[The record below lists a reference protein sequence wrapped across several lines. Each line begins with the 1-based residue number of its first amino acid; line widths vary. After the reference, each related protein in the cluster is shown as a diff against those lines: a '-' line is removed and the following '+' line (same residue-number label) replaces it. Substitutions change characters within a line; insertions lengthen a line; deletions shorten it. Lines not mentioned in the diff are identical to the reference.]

1 MDSPRRLHPWCAPQ
15 AVAARGPRRPRR
27 DSRLGIPARS
37 ASRRAA
43 ADTLYSAHMSFASHV
58 EGTIRSAR
66 HDAKRLLTVCEKCG
80 QMLAVRYD
88 LARVKASVTK
98 DMLRQRA
105 AGMYRLR
112 ELTPLDDAE
121 EPVTLGEGGTPLLAL
136 PRLAAHLGMKKLWA
150 KDEGQNPTGSFKARG
165 LGMAITRSRT
175 LGARGFV
182 IPSAGNAGGAAAV
195 YAARCG
201 LPCVV
206 IVPRGTPPAAVAE
219 AQIAGAHVFTIEGSI
234 ATAGRVVAKAA
245 PALGWFDLST
255 LKEPYRLE
263 GKKTIG
269 LELAEQLDWRMPD
282 VLLYPTG
289 GGTGLVGIPKGYEEL
304 RAMGWLS
311 GPLPRFFA
319 VQAEGCAPVVK
330 ALAEGAENTAAW
342 ENPTTHAA
350 GLRVPS
356 PFAGRQMLRLLR
368 DTRGGALA
376 VSEKAIQEAQRL
388 IARTEGTWTAPE
400 SAALVAALLLM
411 KAAGEVGRDLE
422 IMLIFT
428 GAGLKYA
435 PPPLDVP
442 TDLAGTEEQVLL
454 QVRRSVTGA

>member
-1 MDSPRRLHPWCAPQ
+1 
-15 AVAARGPRRPRR
+15 
-27 DSRLGIPARS
+27 
-37 ASRRAA
+37 
-43 ADTLYSAHMSFASHV
+43 MSFVSHV
-58 EGTIRSAR
+58 ECTICGAR

-88 LARVKASVTK
+88 LARVTASLTKAA
-98 DMLRQRA
+98 LRLRA
-105 AGMYRLR
+105 PGMYRFR

-121 EPVTLGEGGTPLLAL
+121 RPVTLGEGGTPLLEL
-136 PRLAAHLGMKKLWA
+136 PRLAAHLGIGKLWA

-165 LGMAITRSRT
+165 LGMAITRART

-206 IVPRGTPPAAVAE
+206 IVPRGTPSAAVAE

-234 ATAGRVVAKAA
+234 ATAGKVAAKVA
-245 PALGWFDLST
+245 PQLGWFDLST
-255 LKEPYRLE
+255 LREPYRLE

-269 LELAEQLDWRMPD
+269 LELAEQLGWRMPD
-282 VLLYPTG
+282 LLLYPTG

-311 GPLPRFFA
+311 GALPRFFA

-330 ALAEGAENTAAW
+330 AFADGAETTTAW

-368 DTRGGALA
+368 DTRGGA
-376 VSEKAIQEAQRL
+376 VAIGEAAIREAQRL
-388 IARTEGTWTAPE
+388 VARTEGIWTAPE
-400 SAALVAALLLM
+400 SAALVAALAELKDRGEASRDAEILLI
-411 KAAGEVGRDLE
+411 L
-422 IMLIFT
+422 T
-428 GAGLKYA
+428 GAGLKYE
-435 PPPLDVP
+435 PPPLAAP
-442 TDLAGTEEQVLL
+442 TDLAGTEEEVLAR
-454 QVRRSVTGA
+454 VRRVAGA

>member
-1 MDSPRRLHPWCAPQ
+1 L
-15 AVAARGPRRPRR
+15 
-27 DSRLGIPARS
+27 LGGRQGDTV
-37 ASRRAA
+37 RAGVHSS
-43 ADTLYSAHMSFASHV
+43 TMSFVSHV
-58 EGTIRSAR
+58 ECTICGAS

-88 LARVKASVTK
+88 LARVAASVTK
-98 DMLRQRA
+98 DALHQRA
-105 AGMYRLR
+105 PCMYRFR

-121 EPVTLGEGGTPLLAL
+121 LPVTLGEGGTPLLEL
-136 PRLAAHLGMKKLWA
+136 PRLAAHFGIKKLWA

-165 LGMAITRSRT
+165 LGMAITRSRA

-206 IVPRGTPPAAVAE
+206 IVPRGTPAAAVAE

-234 ATAGRVVAKAA
+234 ATAGRVAAKVS
-245 PALGWFDLST
+245 PQLGWFDLST

-269 LELAEQLDWRMPD
+269 LELAEQLGWRMPD

-289 GGTGLVGIPKGYEEL
+289 GGTGLIGIPKGYQEL

-311 GPLPRFFA
+311 GELPRFFA
-319 VQAEGCAPVVK
+319 VQADGCAPVVK
-330 ALAEGAENTAAW
+330 AFAAGAETTTAW

-368 DTRGGALA
+368 DTRGGAVA
-376 VSEKAIQEAQRL
+376 ISEEAIREAQRL
-388 IARTEGTWTAPE
+388 VARVEGIWTAPE
-400 SAALVAALLLM
+400 SAALVAALAEL
-411 KAAGEVGRDLE
+411 KDRGETVRDAE
-422 IMLIFT
+422 IVLIFT
-428 GAGLKYA
+428 GTGIKYE
-435 PPPLDVP
+435 PPPLPAP
-442 TDLAGTEEQVLL
+442 TDLSGTEEEVLAR
-454 QVRRSVTGA
+454 VRRVAGA

>member
-1 MDSPRRLHPWCAPQ
+1 
-15 AVAARGPRRPRR
+15 
-27 DSRLGIPARS
+27 
-37 ASRRAA
+37 
-43 ADTLYSAHMSFASHV
+43 MSFVSHV
-58 EGTIRSAR
+58 ECTVCGHR
-66 HDAKRLLTVCEKCG
+66 HDAKRTLSVCEQCG

-88 LARVKASVTK
+88 LARVKAAVTK
-98 DMLRQRA
+98 EALRQRPP
-105 AGMYRLR
+105 GMYRFR
-112 ELTPLDDAE
+112 ELTPLDDGE
-121 EPVTLGEGGTPLLAL
+121 VPVTLGEGGTPLLEL
-136 PRLAAHLGMKKLWA
+136 PRLAAHIGIRKIWG

-165 LGMAITRSRT
+165 LGMALTRART
-175 LGARGFV
+175 LGAKGFV

-234 ATAGRVVAKAA
+234 ATAGRVVAKVA
-245 PALGWFDLST
+245 PLLGWFDLST

-263 GKKTIG
+263 GKKTMG

-311 GPLPRFFA
+311 GSLPRFFA
-319 VQAEGCAPVVK
+319 IQADGCAPVVK
-330 ALAEGAENTAAW
+330 AFDSGAETTSAW

-356 PFAGRQMLRLLR
+356 PFAGRQMLRILR
-368 DTRGGALA
+368 ETQGGAVA
-376 VSEKAIQEAQRL
+376 VSETEIQDAQRL
-388 IARTEGTWTAPE
+388 VARAEGIWTAPE
-400 SAALVAALLLM
+400 SAALVAALARL
-411 KAAGEVGRDLE
+411 KDGGVVARDAEV
-422 IMLIFT
+422 MLILT

-435 PPPLDVP
+435 PPSLAPP
-442 TDLAGTEEQVLL
+442 TDLAGSEEEVLA
-454 QVRRSVTGA
+454 QVRRAVGA

>member
-1 MDSPRRLHPWCAPQ
+1 
-15 AVAARGPRRPRR
+15 
-27 DSRLGIPARS
+27 
-37 ASRRAA
+37 
-43 ADTLYSAHMSFASHV
+43 MSFVSHV
-58 EGTIRSAR
+58 ECTICGAR

-88 LARVKASVTK
+88 LARVTASLTK
-98 DMLRQRA
+98 DALRLRA
-105 AGMYRLR
+105 PGMYRFR

-121 EPVTLGEGGTPLLAL
+121 RPVTLGEGGTPLLEL
-136 PRLAAHLGMKKLWA
+136 PRLAAHLGIGKLWA

-165 LGMAITRSRT
+165 LGMAITRART

-206 IVPRGTPPAAVAE
+206 IVPRGTPSAAVAE

-234 ATAGRVVAKAA
+234 ATAGKVAAKVA
-245 PALGWFDLST
+245 PQLGWFDLST
-255 LKEPYRLE
+255 LREPYRLE

-269 LELAEQLDWRMPD
+269 LELAEQLGWRMPD

-289 GGTGLVGIPKGYEEL
+289 GGTGLIGIPKGYEEL
-304 RAMGWLS
+304 GAMGWLS
-311 GPLPRFFA
+311 GALPRFFA

-330 ALAEGAENTAAW
+330 AFADGAETTTAW

-368 DTRGGALA
+368 DTRGGAVA
-376 VSEKAIQEAQRL
+376 IGEAAIQEAQRFV
-388 IARTEGTWTAPE
+388 ARTEGIWTAPE
-400 SAALVAALLLM
+400 SAALVAALAEL
-411 KAAGEVGRDLE
+411 KNRGEASRDAE
-422 IMLIFT
+422 ILLIFT
-428 GAGLKYA
+428 GAGLKYE
-435 PPPLDVP
+435 PPPLAAP
-442 TDLAGTEEQVLL
+442 TDLAGTEEEVLAR
-454 QVRRSVTGA
+454 VRRVAGA